1 MQIGSR
7 ADPQHLSEEG
17 ERFDRRGEYRVSHEL
32 LYTSAARGLKP
43 GSRGFCTVVSSQ
55 GIPAPLASALES
67 LSSYR
72 HVYRPGDPQ
81 SGDNPVAWSHVRLSA
96 AGRQYSVLSRIS
108 DYQLD
113 YSDRSNKLAHHVA
126 LETREQTDGGPA
138 WNLAQPQFMETSWD
152 GTPRVIPSGR
162 RALQGSWDV
171 AVCTAWQTLT
181 GDAGWAGV
189 LAESFLANPERHA
202 YIVFS
207 PGMDLLPLMVEAI
220 GLLPPERRW
229 EATFSTYYTSHPP
242 GVVCNWRCVLADSPE
257 AKQSRRSVQGL
268 RINLCQALPPAIGGA
283 FVDSARK
290 GRIPMMTA
298 LTVPAST
305 STINRQPPGDEV
317 LEELAVEQ
325 LDGTSPHEPPGATEA
340 EFARDAPGHS
350 GSEYCVDSRLP
361 LLSGMPPP
369 PPPRLRKR
377 RRLAELYAAEL
388 RRGRRWLP
396 GIVAAIAL
404 LTAGFAIGVWMRPV
418 VPTTASKSDA
428 TPGRADA
435 GVAATGPGSF
445 HSDPAGLHEGTDEK
459 SQNVR
464 PATDEPDPADRTKA
478 APSENSEK
486 RETEPAGDGDPDAKQ
501 HSDVQELD
509 CG

>member
-1 MQIGSR
+1 M
-7 ADPQHLSEEG
+7 
-17 ERFDRRGEYRVSHEL
+17 SHEL

-55 GIPAPLASALES
+55 GIPPPLASALES

-162 RALQGSWDV
+162 PAVQSCWDV
-171 AVCTAWQTLT
+171 AVCTAWQRVT

-189 LAESFLANPERHA
+189 LAESFLANPDRHI

-207 PGMDLLPLMVEAI
+207 PGMDLLPLMVETI

-229 EATFSTYYTSHPP
+229 EATFSTYYSSLPP

-257 AKQSRRSVQGL
+257 AKQSRRSGQAL
-268 RINLCQALPPAIGGA
+268 RINLCQALPSAIGGA
-283 FVDSARK
+283 LVDVARS
-290 GRIPMMTA
+290 GRIAVSTEVLVPS
-298 LTVPAST
+298 LTNMV
-305 STINRQPPGDEV
+305 NRQPPGDEV
-317 LEELAVEQ
+317 LEEVAARQ
-325 LDGTSPHEPPGATEA
+325 LDGITPNESPGGTER
-340 EFARDAPGHS
+340 EFARDADRHAGN
-350 GSEYCVDSRLP
+350 ENDVDSRLR

-377 RRLAELYAAEL
+377 RRFAELYAAEI
-388 RRGRRWLP
+388 RRGRRWLS
-396 GIVAAIAL
+396 GIVAAIVL
-404 LTAGFAIGVWMRPV
+404 LTAGFSIGVWMRPA
-418 VPTTASKSDA
+418 VPTTASKSNA
-428 TPGRADA
+428 TLDRADA
-435 GVAATGPGSF
+435 GVAATEPGSL
-445 HSDPAGLHEGTDEK
+445 HSVPTGRDDGADEK
-459 SQNVR
+459 SQNIGS
-464 PATDEPDPADRTKA
+464 ATDEPDPADETKNTHA
-478 APSENSEK
+478 EEGEK
-486 RETEPAGDGDPDAKQ
+486 RETEPADDGDPDAKQ
-501 HSDVQELD
+501 PSDVQGLD